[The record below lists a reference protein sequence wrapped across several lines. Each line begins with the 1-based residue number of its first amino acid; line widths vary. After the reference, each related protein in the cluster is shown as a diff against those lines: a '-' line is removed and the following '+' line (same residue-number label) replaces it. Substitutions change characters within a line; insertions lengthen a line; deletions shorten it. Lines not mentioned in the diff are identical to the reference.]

1 MGTILRADREVIP
14 LLHKEAKLLP
24 IQMKLV
30 SEGKL
35 TRYQHKLAR
44 TNQAILFN
52 LWEQYSAGSI
62 STTRLLNSV
71 AV

>member
-1 MGTILRADREVIP
+1 
-14 LLHKEAKLLP
+14 
-24 IQMKLV
+24 MKLV

-35 TRYQHKLAR
+35 TRYLRKLAR

-62 STTRLLNSV
+62 STTKLLNQWKSR
-71 AV
+71 AK